1 MMGYMKEMGMKSLI
15 KNVVPYGLV
24 KEYQK
29 KNRREEHYE
38 SIAQRELYNAEG
50 ERIHTYF
57 LKDNICVSHPWGFEA
72 ERIPRNILWDRFHPG
87 LETHFYT
94 SSDILHTV
102 GKPRKKFA
110 YLIESESILPDDYK
124 IFEQHMGLDKEFD
137 AIFTFSERLL
147 NQYSNARFLP
157 AAGVWYGRGSS
168 GVFLDE
174 KNYEK
179 KNKNISII
187 ASNKESCELHRFRK
201 AVALELKHNGLADT
215 YGAFDGGERF
225 EFVDS
230 TLSDYRYQIVIEN
243 GITDYYFTEKIL
255 NCFAAMTIPVYIGAK
270 KIGEYFNENGIIQVE
285 KPSYESVSIAMK
297 ECTETYYRE
306 HIPAVVDNYH
316 RVQEFLCIE
325 DYLMKHYGNIL
336 E

>member
-1 MMGYMKEMGMKSLI
+1 MKRLI
-15 KNVVPYGLV
+15 KNIAPYGLV

-29 KNRREEHYE
+29 KNRTEEYYE
-38 SIAQRELYNAEG
+38 TIVQRELYNVEG
-50 ERIHTYF
+50 EKVHTYF
-57 LKDNICVSHPWGFEA
+57 LKDRLCLSHPWGFA
-72 ERIPRNILWDRFHPG
+72 YGRIPKTILWDRFHPG

-94 SSDILHTV
+94 SSDILHTI

-110 YLIESESILPDDYK
+110 YLIESELILPEDYK
-124 IFEQHMGLDKEFD
+124 IFEEHVGLDKEFD
-137 AIFTFSERLL
+137 LIFTFSEKIL

-157 AAGVWYGRGSS
+157 AAGVWYGSEAS
-168 GVFLDE
+168 GVSLDE
-174 KNYEK
+174 KRYEK

-187 ASNKESCELHRFRK
+187 ASNKQMCEMHKFRK
-201 AVALELKHNGLADT
+201 EVALELKHNGLADT
-215 YGAFDGGERF
+215 YGTFDGGERL
-225 EFVDS
+225 EFVDP

-255 NCFAAMTIPVYIGAK
+255 NCFAAMTIPIYIGAR
-270 KIGEYFNENGIIQVE
+270 KINEYFNADGIIQVE
-285 KPSYESVSIAMK
+285 NPSWESVSIALK

-306 HIPAVVDNYH
+306 HIPVVVDNYH

-325 DYLMKHYGNIL
+325 DYLMKHYGNAL